1 MCIRDREL
9 ITEMIKG
16 SSTLASLSEDSPSL
30 LRERVTSPGGVTE
43 RALEVLNEKRV
54 SDSIV
59 EAILK
64 AAEKSKNL
72 GES

>member
-1 MCIRDREL
+1 
-9 ITEMIKG
+9 MIKG

-59 EAILK
+59 EAVLK

>member
-1 MCIRDREL
+1 
-9 ITEMIKG
+9 MIKG
-16 SSTLASLSEDSPSL
+16 SSALASLSEDSPSL

-59 EAILK
+59 EAVLK

>member
-1 MCIRDREL
+1 
-9 ITEMIKG
+9 MIKG

-59 EAILK
+59 EASLK

>member
-1 MCIRDREL
+1 
-9 ITEMIKG
+9 MIKG